1 MSGFQMMLLD
11 ASAILTPCTGVCTLG
26 EDGLCLG
33 CHRTGAE
40 IARWGQMNDVERLRL
55 MDTILPL
62 REAGDCKKR

>member
-1 MSGFQMMLLD
+1 MLLD
-11 ASAILTPCTGVCTLG
+11 APAILTPCTGVCTLA

-62 REAGDCKKR
+62 REAGVSKKR